1 MFRTVRALL
10 YGFSFLLPAAAA
22 VAQEQRV
29 GGELRI
35 AARDLPRGHVLER
48 ADIAIAGAA
57 HGHST
62 LREDAAVAPAQV
74 HADSSGVLPA
84 PGWITRRVIREGEPL
99 RAPAVVPPPLVAR
112 GDTVRVRWRMSG
124 VEISRPGIAMG
135 EAALGES
142 IQVRVGALHRVQAV
156 ATGPSTVLVQ

>member
-1 MFRTVRALL
+1 MFRPVRALL
-10 YGFSFLLPAAAA
+10 YAFSMLLLAPAAAA
-22 VAQEQRV
+22 QEQHVAGEARV
-29 GGELRI
+29 
-35 AARDLPRGHVLER
+35 AARDLPRAHVLER
-48 ADIAIAGAA
+48 ADIAISGAA
-57 HGHST
+57 HGRT
-62 LREDAAVAPAQV
+62 AGREYAAVAAGQD
-74 HADSSGVLPA
+74 HADSSGVFAA